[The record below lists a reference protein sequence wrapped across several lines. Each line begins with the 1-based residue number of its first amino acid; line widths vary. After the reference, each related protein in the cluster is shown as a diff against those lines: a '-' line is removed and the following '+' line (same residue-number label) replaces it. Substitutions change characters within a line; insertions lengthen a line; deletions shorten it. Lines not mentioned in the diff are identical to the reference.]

1 MPLLVAGRPET
12 AERGEGKDLHPS
24 ALLPGLQL
32 WASLQPSLPSL
43 LEDSGAKAEWSLGA
57 AWQLSAAGTELHAGW
72 GAGAA
77 GMEARVVLA
86 VQEKQ

>member
-43 LEDSGAKAEWSLGA
+43 LEDSGAKAE
-57 AWQLSAAGTELHAGW
+57 
-72 GAGAA
+72 
-77 GMEARVVLA
+77 
-86 VQEKQ
+86 

>member
-1 MPLLVAGRPET
+1 MAGRPDT
-12 AERGEGKDLHPS
+12 AQRGEGKDLHPS

-32 WASLQPSLPSL
+32 WASLQPLLPCL
-43 LEDSGAKAEWSLGA
+43 LEDSGTKAERRFGA
-57 AWQLSAAGTELHAGW
+57 AWQLGAAATELRAGR

-86 VQEKQ
+86 MQEKR